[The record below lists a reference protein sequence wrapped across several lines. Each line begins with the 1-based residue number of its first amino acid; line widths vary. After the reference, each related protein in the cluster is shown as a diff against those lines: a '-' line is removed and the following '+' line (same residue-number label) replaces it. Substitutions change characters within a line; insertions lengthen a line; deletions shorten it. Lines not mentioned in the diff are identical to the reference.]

1 MNMRIVTKV
10 RKQFILDSEKLKVV
24 RKIFEAKTDT
34 EAVSRALDMAIDSA
48 RIRKVVESVKGKGQ
62 IKDIYGRSRV

>member
-1 MNMRIVTKV
+1 MNMRAVRKV

-48 RIRKVVESVKGKGQ
+48 RIKKAVESVKRKGQ

>member
-1 MNMRIVTKV
+1 MRAVTKV
-10 RKQFILDSEKLKVV
+10 RKQFLLDPEKLKIV

-34 EAVSRALDMAIDSA
+34 EAVSRTLDLAIDSA
-48 RIRKVVESVKGKGQ
+48 RIKKVVESVKGKGQ